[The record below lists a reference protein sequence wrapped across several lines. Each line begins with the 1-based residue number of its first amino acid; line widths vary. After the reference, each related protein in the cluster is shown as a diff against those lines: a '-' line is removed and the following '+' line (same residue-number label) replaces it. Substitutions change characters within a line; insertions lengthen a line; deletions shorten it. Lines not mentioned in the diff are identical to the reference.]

1 MNQCN
6 WGGFIVS
13 NMNKRTRD
21 KLYPIIAKRDEEYC
35 RCCGKLPYEVQL
47 IIDHKDNNNS
57 NNTLTNL
64 QLLCR
69 SCNYLKNPRKE
80 PFDMCVNN
88 KVEADSNSC
97 MAINKKKEPEFLEY
111 VKDRITNED
120 AVNLKDLINSGAR
133 KIDISPV
140 TAKRYIEKHSSEGG
154 ELMVIDDKVIFS
166 QYYDFSND
174 PRIIWFHSLKE

>member
-1 MNQCN
+1 MQKA
-6 WGGFIVS
+6 V
-13 NMNKRTRD
+13 
-21 KLYPIIAKRDEEYC
+21 
-35 RCCGKLPYEVQL
+35 
-47 IIDHKDNNNS
+47 
-57 NNTLTNL
+57 
-64 QLLCR
+64 
-69 SCNYLKNPRKE
+69 LKTG
-80 PFDMCVNN
+80 VH
-88 KVEADSNSC
+88 ST
-97 MAINKKKEPEFLEY
+97 INKKKEPEFLEY

-133 KIDISPV
+133 IIDISPV